1 MNIEEQNLMY
11 LMAMPDVFEEYR
23 VTPTE
28 YTTLESGKIFI
39 HASKCGLMPIM
50 ASGDTRVVGFDNEGL
65 QAYIEYVDGYA
76 TEVTNE

>member
-1 MNIEEQNLMY
+1 MSTK
-11 LMAMPDVFEEYR
+11 DVFEEYH